1 MEAHASFAEAT
12 ALGEVS
18 SSEATVVYSTEP
30 LWGTA
35 FAFVVLLCISPVER
49 LFGCVPNGTPVL
61 APVSPISTSPGQL
74 GRAPQPQM
82 IAIRPLSSA
91 RSLLGD
97 LFSPGATVEGPD
109 DQDYARVH
117 EYMTPASQVVSLSPK
132 MRLDDA
138 ACRLCEAGVSGAPV
152 VGPCGITG
160 ERRLLG
166 VLSQK
171 DLLYS
176 AVGRGRMRFLTSG
189 PRSQRRAAAEPQT
202 IREEVTRPE
211 MQHVGLQIEEI
222 LRLKGLASGGAYCIY
237 VV

>member
-1 MEAHASFAEAT
+1 MLIFIS
-12 ALGEVS
+12 
-18 SSEATVVYSTEP
+18 
-30 LWGTA
+30 
-35 FAFVVLLCISPVER
+35 VVLGV
-49 LFGCVPNGTPVL
+49 
-61 APVSPISTSPGQL
+61 L

-176 AVGRGRMRFLTSG
+176 AAGRGRMRFLTSG
-189 PRSQRRAAAEPQT
+189 PRSQRHVINTQRMRKILEGDVGSVMSAQVATIGPDDTVREAAKLLLDRGISRVPVVD
-202 IREEVTRPE
+202 REGGL
-211 MQHVGLQIEEI
+211 VGLLSASDIMRTVTKAEI
-222 LRLKGLASGGAYCIY
+222 GCSVFG
-237 VV
+237 